1 MVVKSCPVKKTCW
14 DKGACESCEF
24 GKVFKRMNKRIDKLQ
39 TENVKLKAKNEELN
53 IRIDVLMNQKF

>member
-14 DKGACESCEF
+14 DKGTCESCEF
-24 GKVFKRMNKRIDKLQ
+24 GKVFKRMNKRIDKLK

-53 IRIDVLMNQKF
+53 IRIDVLMNPKF